1 MSRNGDL
8 RKKKNLPTLTGNYF
22 QLNLSPKIKLEINSQ
37 KSLEDLPNEKISIS
51 LNSRQSKNFKKSNT
65 PEMPSIPKQTDQKT
79 PKTVIFDQQLY
90 KQFKSN
96 SFQKIDLHGH
106 TVDEAYQ
113 KVLSYLKSNFK
124 KKNLLHIVIT
134 GLGNKSQGE
143 EFFTGKIRKQ
153 FPQWLETEPFQQI
166 VKSYSPCKIKHGGL
180 GAFYIKLRN

>member
-1 MSRNGDL
+1 M
-8 RKKKNLPTLTGNYF
+8 
-22 QLNLSPKIKLEINSQ
+22 SPKIKLVINPQ

-51 LNSRQSKNFKKSNT
+51 LNSKQSKKLKKPDTLKTFTN
-65 PEMPSIPKQTDQKT
+65 PKHIDQKT
-79 PKTVIFDQQLY
+79 SKTVILDQQLY
-90 KQFKSN
+90 KQFKNN

-124 KKNLLHIVIT
+124 KNNLFHIVIT

-180 GAFYIKLRN
+180 GAFYLKLRY

>member
-1 MSRNGDL
+1 M
-8 RKKKNLPTLTGNYF
+8 
-22 QLNLSPKIKLEINSQ
+22 SPKIKLETNSK

-51 LNSRQSKNFKKSNT
+51 LNTKQSNKSKILNQSEILTNKK
-65 PEMPSIPKQTDQKT
+65 PTDK
-79 PKTVIFDQQLY
+79 KISKKVILDQQLY
-90 KQFKSN
+90 KQFKN
-96 SFQKIDLHGH
+96 KPFQKIDLHGL

-113 KVLSYLKSNFK
+113 KVLSYLKTSFK

-153 FPQWLETEPFQQI
+153 FPQWLDTEPFQQI

-180 GAFYIKLRN
+180 GAFYIKLRII

>member
-1 MSRNGDL
+1 
-8 RKKKNLPTLTGNYF
+8 
-22 QLNLSPKIKLEINSQ
+22 LSPKIKLEILSK

-51 LNSRQSKNFKKSNT
+51 LNSKQSKKIKNEDTSETPSNSKQIDKKT
-65 PEMPSIPKQTDQKT
+65 L
-79 PKTVIFDQQLY
+79 KTVILDQQLY
-90 KQFKSN
+90 KQFKNN
-96 SFQKIDLHGH
+96 SFQKIDLHGY

-113 KVLSYLKSNFK
+113 IVLSYLKTNSK

-153 FPQWLETEPFQQI
+153 FTQWLETETFQQI

-180 GAFYIKLRN
+180 GAFYIKLRIT

>member
-1 MSRNGDL
+1 M
-8 RKKKNLPTLTGNYF
+8 
-22 QLNLSPKIKLEINSQ
+22 SPKIKLEINSK

-51 LNSRQSKNFKKSNT
+51 LNTKQSNKSKILNQSEILTNKK
-65 PEMPSIPKQTDQKT
+65 PTDK
-79 PKTVIFDQQLY
+79 KISKKVILDQQLY
-90 KQFKSN
+90 KQFKN
-96 SFQKIDLHGH
+96 KPFQKIDLHGL

-113 KVLSYLKSNFK
+113 KVLSYLKTSFK

-153 FPQWLETEPFQQI
+153 FPQWLDTEPFQQI

-180 GAFYIKLRN
+180 GAFYIKLRII

>member
-1 MSRNGDL
+1 M
-8 RKKKNLPTLTGNYF
+8 
-22 QLNLSPKIKLEINSQ
+22 SPKIKLEINPK

-51 LNSRQSKNFKKSNT
+51 LDTKQSNKPKKSHQLQKPNN
-65 PEMPSIPKQTDQKT
+65 PKQIEIKISNI
-79 PKTVIFDQQLY
+79 VILDQQLY
-90 KQFKSN
+90 KQFKN
-96 SFQKIDLHGH
+96 NLFQKIDLHGH

-113 KVLSYLKSNFK
+113 KVLSYLKINFK

-153 FPQWLETEPFQQI
+153 FPQWLETESFQQI

-180 GAFYIKLRN
+180 GAFYVKLRINI

>member
-1 MSRNGDL
+1 M
-8 RKKKNLPTLTGNYF
+8 
-22 QLNLSPKIKLEINSQ
+22 
-37 KSLEDLPNEKISIS
+37 PNEKISIS
-51 LNSRQSKNFKKSNT
+51 LNSKQSKKPKKPDTLKTTTN
-65 PEMPSIPKQTDQKT
+65 PKQIDKKIT
-79 PKTVIFDQQLY
+79 KTVILDQQLY
-90 KQFKSN
+90 KQFKNN

-153 FPQWLETEPFQQI
+153 FTQWLETELFQQI
-166 VKSYSPCKIKHGGL
+166 VKSYSPCKIRHGGL
-180 GAFYIKLRN
+180 GAFYVKLRVKE

>member
-1 MSRNGDL
+1 
-8 RKKKNLPTLTGNYF
+8 
-22 QLNLSPKIKLEINSQ
+22 LSPKIKLEINSK

-51 LNSRQSKNFKKSNT
+51 LNTKQSNKSKILNQSEILTNKK
-65 PEMPSIPKQTDQKT
+65 PTDK
-79 PKTVIFDQQLY
+79 KISKKVILDQQLY
-90 KQFKSN
+90 KQFKN
-96 SFQKIDLHGH
+96 KPFQKIDLHGL

-113 KVLSYLKSNFK
+113 KVLSYLKTSFK

-153 FPQWLETEPFQQI
+153 FPQWLDTEPFQQI

-180 GAFYIKLRN
+180 GAFYIKLRII

>member
-1 MSRNGDL
+1 M
-8 RKKKNLPTLTGNYF
+8 
-22 QLNLSPKIKLEINSQ
+22 SPKIKLEINSK

-51 LNSRQSKNFKKSNT
+51 LNTKQSNKPKISDQSEKPPNQKLTNKK
-65 PEMPSIPKQTDQKT
+65 ILKK
-79 PKTVIFDQQLY
+79 VILDQQLY
-90 KQFKSN
+90 KQFKNN
-96 SFQKIDLHGH
+96 SFQKIDLHGL

-113 KVLSYLKSNFK
+113 KVFSYLKINFK

-153 FPQWLETEPFQQI
+153 FPQWLDTEPFQQI

-180 GAFYIKLRN
+180 GAFYIKLRTI

>member
-1 MSRNGDL
+1 M
-8 RKKKNLPTLTGNYF
+8 
-22 QLNLSPKIKLEINSQ
+22 SPKIKLEINSQ

-51 LNSRQSKNFKKSNT
+51 LNANKPNKQKKSDQLRKPNNK
-65 PEMPSIPKQTDQKT
+65 KQTEQKT
-79 PKTVIFDQQLY
+79 IKTVVLDQQLH
-90 KQFKSN
+90 KQFKN
-96 SFQKIDLHGH
+96 NLFQKIDLHGH

-113 KVLSYLKSNFK
+113 KVLSYLKTNFK

-153 FPQWLETEPFQQI
+153 FPQWLKTESFQQI

-180 GAFYIKLRN
+180 GAFYVKLRINI

>member
-1 MSRNGDL
+1 M
-8 RKKKNLPTLTGNYF
+8 
-22 QLNLSPKIKLEINSQ
+22 SPKIKLEINSQ

-51 LNSRQSKNFKKSNT
+51 LNSKQSKNLKKPNT
-65 PEMPSIPKQTDQKT
+65 PETSSNPKQIDQKT
-79 PKTVIFDQQLY
+79 AKTAILDQQLY
-90 KQFKSN
+90 KQFKNN
-96 SFQKIDLHGH
+96 SFLKIDLHGH

-180 GAFYIKLRN
+180 GAFYVKLKINL